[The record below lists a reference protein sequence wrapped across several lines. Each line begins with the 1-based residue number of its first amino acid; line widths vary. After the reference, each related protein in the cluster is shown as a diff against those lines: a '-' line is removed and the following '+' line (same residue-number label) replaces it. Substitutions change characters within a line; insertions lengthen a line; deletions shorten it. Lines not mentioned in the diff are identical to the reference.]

1 MDKTLIVLQVDNVHY
16 VDALGDLQEIQTAG
30 RVVMLILVLLTI
42 HVEKVPN
49 VRISAVDLYA
59 PVPLD
64 TQEMHMLDVSEVLV
78 YLILSVTTAKHVR
91 TIIVSTHVQLH
102 VDKELIV
109 VHRTM

>member
-1 MDKTLIVLQVDNVHY
+1 VDNVHC
-16 VDALGDLQEIQTAG
+16 VDALEDLQETQTAG
-30 RVVMLILVLLTI
+30 MVVMLILVLLTI

-49 VRISAVDLYA
+49 VKISAADPSA

-78 YLILSVTTAKHVR
+78 YLILSVKTTKHVR
-91 TIIVSTHVQLH
+91 TIIVLTHVQLH